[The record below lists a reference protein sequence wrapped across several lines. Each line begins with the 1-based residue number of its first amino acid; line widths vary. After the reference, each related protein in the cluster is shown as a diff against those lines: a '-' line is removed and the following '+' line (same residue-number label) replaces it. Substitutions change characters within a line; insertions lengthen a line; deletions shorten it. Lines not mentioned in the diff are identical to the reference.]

1 MKDLDLN
8 QPINTDIHK
17 NEQIFRKV
25 FENADD
31 IIYRKLEAGK
41 TKNLKMLLLYVENA
55 VFVDAPESKEEVE
68 IVESEEIEEGQEDR
82 E

>member
-31 IIYRKLEAGK
+31 IIYRLSLIHIFFTINVYFFTFGFINKVYANNNIIGYFK
-41 TKNLKMLLLYVENA
+41 SLKHKMCIR
-55 VFVDAPESKEEVE
+55 DS
-68 IVESEEIEEGQEDR
+68 
-82 E
+82 